1 MTYTV
6 GSYLAARLSQIGLE
20 HHFAVAGDYN
30 LALLDEL
37 LKNPSM
43 QQVYCSNEL
52 NCGFSA
58 EGYAR
63 ARGAAAAVVT
73 FSVGALS
80 ADRRRLRRK
89 PPSHPDIRGT
99 QCH

>member
-58 EGYAR
+58 GDTRVHAVLPLLSSHSAWER
-63 ARGAAAAVVT
+63 FQRSTRSAAPT
-73 FSVGALS
+73 PKTSQS
-80 ADRRRLRRK
+80 
-89 PPSHPDIRGT
+89 S
-99 QCH
+99 

>member
-1 MTYTV
+1 MYTV
-6 GSYLAARLSQIGLE
+6 GSYLGARLSQIGLK

-37 LKNPSM
+37 LKHPDLK
-43 QQVYCSNEL
+43 QVYCSNEL

-63 ARGAAAAVVT
+63 AHGAAAAVVT
-73 FSVGALS
+73 FTS
-80 ADRRRLRRK
+80 ARFRHSMRSAAFMPRTCR
-89 PPSHPDIRGT
+89 SF
-99 QCH
+99 